1 MSDNNS
7 TKTLWITFFILLGL
21 TVGEVVLGIFKFGL
35 DTITLGGI
43 SLLNYIFLI
52 LTLIK
57 AYFIVATFMHLGGEK
72 KGFQYAIY
80 LPVLILIPYLTF
92 ILLAEGAFTFSSSEG
107 IY

>member
-21 TVGEVVLGIFKFGL
+21 TVFEVALGIIKPGFL
-35 DTITLGGI
+35 MVPLWGI
-43 SLLNYIFLI
+43 SILNYVFVI
-52 LTLIK
+52 LTLVK
-57 AYFIVATFMHLGGEK
+57 AYYIVAVFMHLGGEK

-92 ILLAEGAFTFSSSEG
+92 ILLAEGAAIFDSAAG